1 MNLIGTTKPVRATQA
16 LMIKN
21 DCPLDCKKDHC
32 DECPFR
38 RKSKRVTKK

>member
-1 MNLIGTTKPVRATQA
+1 MNLIGTTNTVRATKA

-21 DCPLDCKKDHC
+21 DCPLTCKKDYC

-38 RKSKRVTKK
+38 KNSKKVTKN